1 MTPERRRAQ
10 LLEAAI
16 ELYGRRPYEQV
27 SVDDIAAAADVSRAL
42 LYRYF
47 SSPKEI
53 YEAALRFAADGLIA
67 RFSTHHEGSLLDQL
81 RSLIGEFIAFAEAHD
96 AAFIALLRGG
106 SVVVTAE
113 TDAVIDDVR
122 RHAVAEILARTGV
135 TDPTPLAL
143 LTLNCWTAVVEG
155 ATLTWL
161 QERNLP
167 RAELESWLVDQLIAM
182 VSVTAERDP
191 AVTRSLAQVS
201 NASTSP
207 RTQSGSAG
215 RPMKTAR

>member
-53 YEAALRFAADGLIA
+53 YEAALRFAADELIA
-67 RFSTHHEGSLLDQL
+67 RFSTHDEGALLDQL
-81 RSLIGEFIAFAEAHD
+81 RALIGEFIGFAEAHD

-135 TDPTPLAL
+135 ADPTPLAL

-167 RAELESWLVDQLIAM
+167 RAELESWLVDQLVAM
-182 VSVTAERDP
+182 VSVTAQRDP
-191 AVTRSLAQVS
+191 AVARSLAQVS
-201 NASTSP
+201 NASTKP